1 MFIRVHPWLKMPK
14 LIFAFFAFFA
24 VKPVR
29 VADAVIGVPG
39 VAKLVRLFGGRSSE
53 RGVLVFRENCIRAA
67 RRQDD

>member
-1 MFIRVHPWLKMPK
+1 LGNEKSVFIRVHPWLKMPK

-39 VAKLVRLFGGRSSE
+39 A
-53 RGVLVFRENCIRAA
+53 
-67 RRQDD
+67 